1 MRTLSI
7 LSNIVIFSVTS
18 ISALKY
24 GQLCDSTPL
33 YRESWQYDDSCDDV
47 YLFCDPASNTCN
59 YKGCSNADYIAGWD
73 TNVREFPARCTG
85 TTFCPDNRSKCEPQV
100 SVGSR
105 CEVQRDDECSGSDSI
120 CLNSTCFIKGAPLGG
135 NCGTD
140 ISTYTSYDA
149 AGDAIQQ
156 TIIRDNC
163 TDGTWCSDFLCIQSK
178 DVNAACDQDRE
189 CLSGTCSNNGVCIV
203 GPDVFHKIAN
213 WLWGVLATAIVLFV
227 VLILCLLWILHRYQS
242 KQEHAKIVQ
251 FFGDNEEFSKYAM
264 LNEDDGS
271 SYHDS
276 DSLRVPTPL
285 SNQQLNDSRHSL
297 VYLTTPD
304 YNTSHS
310 LTIKPKNA
318 SSTGLNTMTQNSRAS
333 STHNVSNLFTRSHTP
348 DPQQ

>member
-1 MRTLSI
+1 MHS
-7 LSNIVIFSVTS
+7 
-18 ISALKY
+18 
-24 GQLCDSTPL
+24 
-33 YRESWQYDDSCDDV
+33 
-47 YLFCDPASNTCN
+47 
-59 YKGCSNADYIAGWD
+59 
-73 TNVREFPARCTG
+73 
-85 TTFCPDNRSKCEPQV
+85 
-100 SVGSR
+100 
-105 CEVQRDDECSGSDSI
+105 
-120 CLNSTCFIKGAPLGG
+120 
-135 NCGTD
+135 
-140 ISTYTSYDA
+140 STYTSYDA

-163 TDGTWCSDFLCIQSK
+163 TDGTWCSGFLCIQSK
-178 DVNAACDQDRE
+178 DINAACDQDRE

-203 GPDVFHKIAN
+203 GPDVFHTIAN
-213 WLWGVLATAIVLFV
+213 WLWGVLATAVVLFV
-227 VLILCLLWILHRYQS
+227 VLVLCLLWILHRYQS

-264 LNEDDGS
+264 LNEDDSS

-276 DSLRVPTPL
+276 DSLRAPTPF
-285 SNQQLNDSRHSL
+285 SNQQLSDSRHSL

-333 STHNVSNLFTRSHTP
+333 STNNVSNLFTRAHTP